1 MKHEGGGNEKRVDDD
16 LETVEQDKNLKRTLG
31 FWSLL
36 ATGVGSV
43 IGSGWLLAA
52 NAGANAA
59 GPAVLIAWVIG
70 GALML
75 MIALVF
81 AELGMVRPE
90 SGGLVR
96 YPLYSNGRLAAT
108 IVGWVMWI
116 SYIGNPP
123 TEAAAVL
130 QYADSYIDGIFS
142 GDKLTPFGLFLA
154 VCLMALFVVV
164 NYFGVQWFAKTNNVV
179 TAFKIIVP
187 TVTVVL
193 LVASGFGH
201 HRGAGGTGNFSSQG
215 FAPMGWSA
223 ALSAIATA
231 GMIFA
236 YTGFRNI
243 IELSGEASN
252 PKRDIPRAL
261 VGTIGIAFVL
271 YMLLQ
276 VAFLMAVPSGMLAKT
291 GWTGIDFESPF
302 AQLAKLLGFMWLYW
316 LLIADSMV
324 SPSGSGIVFT
334 ASNARNAYGL
344 AKSRLLP
351 RMFTD
356 VNQRS
361 GVPAKALLFNLA
373 VGVLFIILLPS
384 WQSLVEIMSV
394 LAVFTFSIGAVSLHV
409 FRNNGVGDDSTRL
422 RGMNVIAPVAFVV
435 STLVILW
442 EPWDILRKTI
452 PVIVATLLYY
462 VFVHV
467 RHRFDRG
474 ELNGG
479 IWLIV
484 YLAVV
489 YAVSYAGSFGGRGW
503 LPGPWDSVVVGAI
516 SLALYL
522 WGIRAGTAYLGAH
535 QDIIDDIEHSHDAW
549 GKEPA
554 EV

>member
-1 MKHEGGGNEKRVDDD
+1 MDGDIGSTEHD
-16 LETVEQDKNLKRTLG
+16 QQLKKTLG

-59 GPAVLIAWVIG
+59 GPAVLLAWVIG
-70 GALML
+70 GVLML

-108 IVGWVMWI
+108 IVGWAMWI

-130 QYADSYIDGIFS
+130 QYADSYVDGIYN
-142 GDKLTPFGLFLA
+142 GTRLTPLGLLLA
-154 VCLMALFVVV
+154 VLLMALFVLV
-164 NYFGVQWFAKTNNVV
+164 NYFGVQWFAKTNNVL
-179 TAFKIIVP
+179 TAFKIFVP
-187 TVTVVL
+187 TLTVAL

-201 HRGAGGTGNFSSQG
+201 HRDAGGTGNFTSDG
-215 FAPMGWSA
+215 FAPMGWGA

-231 GMIFA
+231 GVIFA

-243 IELSGEASN
+243 IELSGEAKH

-261 VGTIGIAFVL
+261 IGTIAVAFSMYV
-271 YMLLQ
+271 LLQ

-291 GWTGIDFESPF
+291 GWSGVDFDSPF

-316 LLIADSMV
+316 LLIADSMI

-351 RMFTD
+351 RTFTD
-356 VNQRS
+356 VSERT
-361 GVPAKALLFNLA
+361 GVPSKALLFNLA
-373 VGVLFIILLPS
+373 VGVVFIVVLPS
-384 WQSLVEIMSV
+384 WQSLVEVMSV
-394 LAVFTFSIGAVSLHV
+394 LAVFTFSIGSVSLHV
-409 FRNNGVGDDSTRL
+409 FRNAGLGDDSTRL
-422 RGMNVIAPVAFVV
+422 PGMRFIAPAAFAV
-435 STLVILW
+435 STLVMIW
-442 EPWDILRKTI
+442 EPWDTLRKTI
-452 PVIVATLLYY
+452 PIIVATLLYY
-462 VFVHV
+462 VVTHL
-467 RHRFDRG
+467 RHSFARG
-474 ELNGG
+474 EVAAGS
-479 IWLIV
+479 WLVV
-484 YLAVV
+484 YLTMA
-489 YAVSYAGSFGGRGW
+489 YAVSYVGSFGGKN
-503 LPGPWDSVVVGAI
+503 LLHGPWDSVVAAGL
-516 SLALYL
+516 SLVLYA
-522 WGIRAGTAYLGAH
+522 WGVRAGTTYLQAH
-535 QDIIDDIEHSHDAW
+535 HDIVEEIEHSHDDW
-549 GKEPA
+549 DKEPA
-554 EV
+554 SA

>member
-1 MKHEGGGNEKRVDDD
+1 MGTMTRVSTDIEMSEHDR
-16 LETVEQDKNLKRTLG
+16 NLKRTLG

-59 GPAVLIAWVIG
+59 GPAVVVAWVIG

-81 AELGMVRPE
+81 AELGMLRPE

-130 QYADSYIDGIFS
+130 QYADSYVDGIYN
-142 GDKLTPFGLFLA
+142 GTKLTPLGLVLA

-164 NYFGVQWFAKTNNVV
+164 NYFGIQWFAKTNNVV
-179 TAFKIIVP
+179 TAFKILVP
-187 TVTVVL
+187 TLTVVL
-193 LVASGFGH
+193 LIASGFGH
-201 HRGAGGTGNFSSQG
+201 HRGAGGTGNFTSQG
-215 FAPMGWSA
+215 WAPMGWSA

-236 YTGFRNI
+236 YTGFRNV
-243 IELSGEASN
+243 IELSGETSN

-261 VGTIGIAFVL
+261 IGTIAIAFVL

-276 VAFLMAVPSGMLAKT
+276 IAFLMAVPSGMLAKA
-291 GWTGIDFESPF
+291 GWGGIDFDSPF

-316 LLIADSMV
+316 LLIADSMI
-324 SPSGSGIVFT
+324 SPSGSGIVYT

-356 VNQRS
+356 VDGRT
-361 GVPAKALLFNLA
+361 GVPSKALLFNLA
-373 VGVLFIILLPS
+373 VGVLFIVLLPS
-384 WQSLVEIMSV
+384 WQSLVEVMSV
-394 LAVFTFSIGAVSLHV
+394 LAVFTFSIGSISLHV
-409 FRNNGVGDDSTRL
+409 FRNAGLGDESTRL
-422 RGMNVIAPVAFVV
+422 PGMRVIAPAAFMV

-452 PVIVATLLYY
+452 IVMVATLLYY
-462 VFVHV
+462 AVAHF
-467 RHRFDRG
+467 RHRFESG
-474 ELNGG
+474 ELAAGG
-479 IWLIV
+479 WMVV
-484 YLAVV
+484 YLVLV
-489 YAVSYAGSFGGRGW
+489 YAVSYVGSFGGKGW
-503 LPGPWDSVVVGAI
+503 LHGPWDSVVLGIV
-516 SLALYL
+516 SLLVYT
-522 WGIRAGTAYLGAH
+522 WGIRAGGTYLSAH
-535 QDIIDDIEHSHDAW
+535 PDIVEELHHSHDAW
-549 GKEPA
+549 EQEKA
-554 EV
+554 DA

>member
-1 MKHEGGGNEKRVDDD
+1 MDGD
-16 LETVEQDKNLKRTLG
+16 LDSTANDRQLKKTLG

-59 GPAVLIAWVIG
+59 GPVVLISWAIG

-75 MIALVF
+75 MLALVF

-108 IVGWVMWI
+108 IVGWAMWI

-130 QYADSYIDGIFS
+130 QYADSYVDGIYS
-142 GDKLTPFGLFLA
+142 GSRLTPLGLLLA
-154 VCLMALFVVV
+154 VCLMALFVLV
-164 NYFGVQWFAKTNNVV
+164 NYFGVSWFAKTNNVV
-179 TAFKIIVP
+179 TAFKVFVP
-187 TVTVVL
+187 VLTIVL

-201 HRGAGGTGNFSSQG
+201 HHGAGGTGNFTADG
-215 FAPMGWSA
+215 WAPMGWSA

-231 GMIFA
+231 GMVFA

-243 IELSGEASN
+243 IELSGETKN
-252 PKRDIPRAL
+252 PKHDIPRAL
-261 VGTIGIAFVL
+261 IGTIGIAFVL
-271 YMLLQ
+271 YTLLQ
-276 VAFLMAVPSGMLAKT
+276 IAFLMAVPSDMVAKT
-291 GWTGIDFESPF
+291 GWSGVDFDSPF

-351 RMFTD
+351 RRFAD
-356 VNQRS
+356 VNQRT
-361 GVPAKALLFNLA
+361 GIPAKALLFNLA
-373 VGVLFIILLPS
+373 VGVVFIIALPS
-384 WQSLVEIMSV
+384 WQSLVEVMSV
-394 LAVFTFSIGAVSLHV
+394 LAVFTFSVGSVSLHV
-409 FRNNGVGDDSTRL
+409 FRRVGLGDDSTRL
-422 RGMNVIAPVAFVV
+422 PGMGLIAPAAFVV
-435 STLVILW
+435 STLVVIW

-452 PVIVATLLYY
+452 PIIAATLLYY
-462 VFVHV
+462 VVTHL
-467 RHRFDRG
+467 RHRFDV
-474 ELNGG
+474 EEITAG
-479 IWLIV
+479 IWLVV
-484 YLAVV
+484 YLMMA

-503 LPGPWDSVVVGAI
+503 LHGPWDSAVAAA
-516 SLALYL
+516 LALVIYL
-522 WGIRAGTAYLGAH
+522 WGIRVGTTYLQARD
-535 QDIIDDIEHSHDAW
+535 DIVEEIEHSHDEWDDESSPSERDTSLA
-549 GKEPA
+549 
-554 EV
+554 

>member
-1 MKHEGGGNEKRVDDD
+1 VSTDIEATEHDR
-16 LETVEQDKNLKRTLG
+16 NLKRTLG

-36 ATGVGSV
+36 ATGTGSV

-59 GPAVLIAWVIG
+59 GPAVLVAWVIG

-75 MIALVF
+75 MIALVY

-130 QYADSYIDGIFS
+130 QYADSYVDGIYN
-142 GDKLTPFGLFLA
+142 GTKLTPLGLLLA
-154 VCLMALFVVV
+154 VCLMGLFVVI
-164 NYFGVQWFAKTNNVV
+164 NYFGIQWFAKTNNVV
-179 TAFKIIVP
+179 TAFKILVP

-193 LVASGFGH
+193 LIASGFGH
-201 HRGAGGTGNFSSQG
+201 HRGAGGTGNFTSHG
-215 FAPMGWSA
+215 WAPMGWGA

-236 YTGFRNI
+236 YTGFRNV
-243 IELSGEASN
+243 IELSGETRN

-261 VGTIGIAFVL
+261 IGTIAVAFVI
-271 YMLLQ
+271 YVLLQ
-276 VAFLMAVPSGMLAKT
+276 IAFLMAVPSGMLAKT
-291 GWTGIDFESPF
+291 GWGGVDFDSPF

-324 SPSGSGIVFT
+324 SPSGSGIVYT
-334 ASNARNAYGL
+334 AANARNAYGL

-356 VNQRS
+356 INGRT

-373 VGVLFIILLPS
+373 VGVLFIVLLPS
-384 WQSLVEIMSV
+384 WQSLVEVMSV
-394 LAVFTFSIGAVSLHV
+394 LAVFTFSIGSISLHV
-409 FRNNGVGDDSTRL
+409 FRNAGVGDASTRL
-422 RGMNVIAPVAFVV
+422 PGMQLIAPAAFVV

-442 EPWDILRKTI
+442 EPWDILRKSI
-452 PVIVATLLYY
+452 VVIVATLLYY
-462 VFVHV
+462 AVAHV
-467 RHRFDRG
+467 RHRFESG
-474 ELNGG
+474 ELAAGV
-479 IWLIV
+479 WLVV
-484 YLAVV
+484 YLILV
-489 YAVSYAGSFGGRGW
+489 YAVSYVGSFGGKGW
-503 LPGPWDSVVVGAI
+503 LHGPWDSVVVGAA
-516 SLALYL
+516 SLLVYA
-522 WGIRAGTAYLGAH
+522 WGIRAGGTYLAAH
-535 QDIIDDIEHSHDAW
+535 PEIAEDLKHSHDAW
-549 GKEPA
+549 DKQTA
-554 EV
+554 SA

>member
-1 MKHEGGGNEKRVDDD
+1 
-16 LETVEQDKNLKRTLG
+16 
-31 FWSLL
+31 
-36 ATGVGSV
+36 
-43 IGSGWLLAA
+43 
-52 NAGANAA
+52 
-59 GPAVLIAWVIG
+59 
-70 GALML
+70 
-75 MIALVF
+75 
-81 AELGMVRPE
+81 
-90 SGGLVR
+90 
-96 YPLYSNGRLAAT
+96 
-108 IVGWVMWI
+108 
-116 SYIGNPP
+116 
-123 TEAAAVL
+123 
-130 QYADSYIDGIFS
+130 
-142 GDKLTPFGLFLA
+142 
-154 VCLMALFVVV
+154 MALFVVV

-187 TVTVVL
+187 TLTVVL

-276 VAFLMAVPSGMLAKT
+276 VAFLMAVPSGMLAKA
-291 GWTGIDFESPF
+291 GWTGIDFDSPF

-324 SPSGSGIVFT
+324 SPSGSGIVYT

-356 VNQRS
+356 VNERS

-373 VGVLFIILLPS
+373 VGVLFIVLLPS
-384 WQSLVEIMSV
+384 WQSLVEMMSV

-422 RGMNVIAPVAFVV
+422 RGMGLIAPAAFVV

-467 RHRFDRG
+467 RHRFSPRRA
-474 ELNGG
+474 ERRH
-479 IWLIV
+479 
-484 YLAVV
+484 LA
-489 YAVSYAGSFGGRGW
+489 GRLPGGRLRRLVRRQLRRPRLAPRVRGTRW
-503 LPGPWDSVVVGAI
+503 WSERSRWRCTCGASGPGRRTSAPTRTSSTTSSTPTTPGRRSLPAREGGRRRTARGLRPPASRDREAGRALVAGAVE
-516 SLALYL
+516 
-522 WGIRAGTAYLGAH
+522 AGRR
-535 QDIIDDIEHSHDAW
+535 HDARLPVL
-549 GKEPA
+549 GKDESGCTTGSRRRTPRRSNA
-554 EV
+554 TGRRRR

>member
-1 MKHEGGGNEKRVDDD
+1 VDGD
-16 LETVEQDKNLKRTLG
+16 LEGLTQDRHLKKELG
-31 FWSLL
+31 PWSLL

-59 GPAVLIAWVIG
+59 GPAVLIAWAIG

-108 IVGWVMWI
+108 IVGWIMWI

-130 QYADSYIDGIFS
+130 QYAESYIGGIYS
-142 GDKLTPFGLFLA
+142 GTKLTALGLLLA
-154 VCLMALFVVV
+154 VCLMGLFVLV
-164 NYFGVQWFAKTNNVV
+164 NYFGIQWFAKTNNVV
-179 TAFKIIVP
+179 TAFKLFVP
-187 TVTVVL
+187 ALTVVL
-193 LVASGFGH
+193 LIASGFGH
-201 HRGAGGTGNFSSQG
+201 HRDAGGTGNFSHDG

-243 IELSGEASN
+243 IELSGEAKN

-261 VGTIGIAFVL
+261 VGTIGVAFVL
-271 YMLLQ
+271 YVLLQ
-276 VAFLMAVPSGMLAKT
+276 IAFLMAVPGDLLAKS
-291 GWTGIDFESPF
+291 GWSGVNFDSPF

-324 SPSGSGIVFT
+324 SPSGSGIVYT

-356 VNQRS
+356 VNERT
-361 GVPAKALLFNLA
+361 GIPAKALLFNLA
-373 VGVLFIILLPS
+373 VGVLFILLLPS

-394 LAVFTFSIGAVSLHV
+394 LAVFTFSIGSVSLHV
-409 FRNNGVGDDSTRL
+409 FRNAGLGDESTRL
-422 RGMNVIAPVAFVV
+422 PGMRWIAPVAFVV

-452 PVIVATLLYY
+452 PIIIVTLLYY
-462 VFVHV
+462 VVAHV
-467 RHRFDRG
+467 RHSFQPG
-474 ELNGG
+474 EIAGG
-479 IWLIV
+479 IWLVV
-484 YLAVV
+484 YLALV
-489 YAVSYAGSFGGRGW
+489 YAVSYSGSFGGQGW
-503 LPGPWDSVVVGAI
+503 LPGPWDSVVIGAV
-516 SLALYL
+516 SLALYA
-522 WGIRAGTAYLGAH
+522 WGVRAGTAYLESH
-535 QDIIDDIEHSHDAW
+535 REIIEEIDQSQDA
-549 GKEPA
+549 
-554 EV
+554 

>member
-1 MKHEGGGNEKRVDDD
+1 MDGD
-16 LETVEQDKNLKRTLG
+16 LANAEHDRQLKKSLG

-70 GALML
+70 GGLML

-108 IVGWVMWI
+108 VVGWAMWI

-130 QYADSYIDGIFS
+130 QYADSYIDGIYS
-142 GDKLTPFGLFLA
+142 GTKLTPLGLGLA
-154 VCLMALFVVV
+154 VLLMALFVLV
-164 NYFGVQWFAKTNNVV
+164 NYFGIAWFAKTNNVV
-179 TAFKIIVP
+179 TVFKIFVP
-187 TVTVVL
+187 TLTVVL
-193 LVASGFGH
+193 LIASGFGH
-201 HRGAGGTGNFSSQG
+201 HRDAGGTGNFTADG
-215 FAPMGWSA
+215 WAPMGWGA

-243 IELSGEASN
+243 IELSGEAKH

-261 VGTIGIAFVL
+261 VGTIVIAFVL

-276 VAFLMAVPSGMLAKT
+276 IAFLMAVPSGMLAKT
-291 GWTGIDFESPF
+291 GWSGVDFDSPF

-324 SPSGSGIVFT
+324 SPSGAGIVYT

-351 RMFTD
+351 RTFTD
-356 VNQRS
+356 IDERT

-373 VGVLFIILLPS
+373 VGVVFIIVLPS
-384 WQSLVEIMSV
+384 WQSLVEVMSV
-394 LAVFTFSIGAVSLHV
+394 LAVFTFSIGSVSLHV
-409 FRNNGVGDDSTRL
+409 FRNVGLGDESTRL
-422 RGMNVIAPVAFVV
+422 RGMSVIAPAAFAV
-435 STLVILW
+435 STLVIIW
-442 EPWDILRKTI
+442 EPWDTLRKTI
-452 PVIVATLLYY
+452 PIIVATLLYY
-462 VFVHV
+462 VVTHL
-467 RHRFDRG
+467 RHRFENG
-474 ELNGG
+474 EIAAG
-479 IWLIV
+479 IWLVV
-484 YLAVV
+484 YLAMA
-489 YAVSYAGSFGGRGW
+489 YTVSYLGSFGGKSV
-503 LPGPWDSVVVGAI
+503 LHGPWDSVVAAGL
-516 SLALYL
+516 SLVIYA
-522 WGIRAGTAYLGAH
+522 WGIRAGTTYLQGRD
-535 QDIIDDIEHSHDAW
+535 DIIEEIEHSHDDW
-549 GKEPA
+549 DKEPA
-554 EV
+554 SV